1 MFLVYL
7 IWGLCLAKQL
17 ELVIGGHLVIGSGDY
32 TKLLIFGAEHWWVH
46 VFWRVVKS
54 KSKKTKSKKDAKEG
68 IDVEITKDDETLTG
82 QIKPYREMILDGDT
96 ITLMGTASV
105 KLYKTDLMIFQKGKN
120 VLIFNKKPK
129 IVDGNFV
136 FPIDSLVYNIQ

>member
-1 MFLVYL
+1 MRTLTEKNDARAKREQITGAILKRFFGDEAKVTL
-7 IWGLCLAKQL
+7 IG
-17 ELVIGGHLVIGSGDY
+17 ELG
-32 TKLLIFGAEHWWVH
+32 
-46 VFWRVVKS
+46 
-54 KSKKTKSKKDAKEG
+54 SKKDAKEG

>member
-1 MFLVYL
+1 L
-7 IWGLCLAKQL
+7 IG
-17 ELVIGGHLVIGSGDY
+17 ELG
-32 TKLLIFGAEHWWVH
+32 
-46 VFWRVVKS
+46 
-54 KSKKTKSKKDAKEG
+54 SKKDAKEG
-68 IDVEITKDDETLTG
+68 IDVEITKDGETLTG
-82 QIKPYREMILDGDT
+82 QIKPYREMILDGDN

-136 FPIDSLVYNIQ
+136 FPTDSLVYNIQ